1 MIQLQILNKILT
13 TKDYSLITINNLSD
27 DYFSDYKQ
35 QFDFIQ
41 DHITKYGVVPD
52 KETFLAT
59 FPGFDIIEV
68 NETDS
73 YLIEELLKDYKSRKL
88 AESFNRVRSLLLD
101 GKTDDAMRE
110 YNTTNEQL
118 AKVGVALK
126 STNILTDTSRYDAY
140 EERTKN
146 FQKYYIST
154 GFKEL
159 DSILGGWDREEE
171 NAVIIAR
178 TNVGKSWLLIKFAEA
193 AVSQGLTVGLY
204 SGEMSERKVGYRF
217 DTLAGHISN
226 GALVHGNASVDDEYK
241 NYISTLS
248 SKYKGKLYVLTPQD
262 IGGPAGV
269 GALRAFIQKEKLDI
283 LFVDQYSLLE
293 DDKQAKNPVEQ
304 MNNIA
309 NGIKNLQVMSNVPI
323 ICVSQMNRTKNE
335 EEDSIDSTQIA
346 QADRIGQNAT
356 IIIGISRDKKDKD
369 MFKLHIVKA
378 RDSNAGNIITYK
390 VDLNK
395 GIFDY
400 IPSDKDGVQKQ
411 EDYSNRYNTN
421 TTPQDVF

>member
-1 MIQLQILNKILT
+1 MIQLQVLNKILT
-13 TKDYSLITINNLSD
+13 TKDSSLITLNNLSD
-27 DYFSDYKQ
+27 DYFSDYKI
-35 QFDFIQ
+35 QFDFIK
-41 DHITKYGVVPD
+41 DHIMKYGVVPD

-59 FPGFDIIEV
+59 FPSFDIIEV

-73 YLIEELLKDYKSRKL
+73 YLIEELFKDYKSRKL
-88 AESFNRVRSLLLD
+88 TESFNHVRSLVLD

-110 YNTTNEQL
+110 YNNTNEQL
-118 AKVGVALK
+118 ARVGVALH
-126 STNILTDTSRYDAY
+126 STNILTDVSRYDAY
-140 EERTKN
+140 EERTKD
-146 FQKYYIST
+146 FSKFYVST

-171 NAVIIAR
+171 NAVVIAR
-178 TNVGKSWLLIKFAEA
+178 TNAGKSWLLIKFAEA
-193 AVSQGLTVGLY
+193 AVAQGLTVGLY

-226 GALVHGNASVDDEYK
+226 GALVHGNASIENDYK
-241 NYISTLS
+241 NYIDSLTT
-248 SKYKGKLYVLTPQD
+248 KYKGKLFVLTPQD

-269 GALRAFIQKEKLDI
+269 GALRAFIQKENLNI

-309 NGIKNLQVMSNVPI
+309 NGIKNLQVMSRVPI

-369 MFKLHIVKA
+369 LFKLHIVKA
-378 RDSNAGNIITYK
+378 RDANAGNVITYK
-390 VDLNK
+390 VDLNR

-411 EDYSNRYNTN
+411 DDYSNRYQNDA
-421 TTPQDVF
+421 PKGDVF

>member
-248 SKYKGKLYVLTPQD
+248 SKYKGKLYVLTPQ
-262 IGGPAGV
+262 
-269 GALRAFIQKEKLDI
+269 
-283 LFVDQYSLLE
+283 
-293 DDKQAKNPVEQ
+293 
-304 MNNIA
+304 
-309 NGIKNLQVMSNVPI
+309 
-323 ICVSQMNRTKNE
+323 T
-335 EEDSIDSTQIA
+335 
-346 QADRIGQNAT
+346 
-356 IIIGISRDKKDKD
+356 
-369 MFKLHIVKA
+369 
-378 RDSNAGNIITYK
+378 
-390 VDLNK
+390 
-395 GIFDY
+395 
-400 IPSDKDGVQKQ
+400 
-411 EDYSNRYNTN
+411 
-421 TTPQDVF
+421 